1 MPHCA
6 RHDTANASSSV
17 CECPCAW
24 RVKIETK
31 TQTKRRTKRSDALAS
46 FRMVMFACA
55 AKTVFISSRIS
66 ESLFWPEF
74 HIGSVVQRRFNSILS
89 TRSTKKPPQ
98 IFHRIANSK
107 TILSVRTLNWAQDNR
122 VGIENIYSSKVSC
135 LPQYIYFHDAAVQ
148 QMQYYFSIFHPNV
161 RPPRCVRMHSSVH
174 ISTAAPSDFGNRR
187 ICAPHTKNSK
197 RI

>member
-89 TRSTKKPPQ
+89 IRSTKKPPQ
-98 IFHRIANSK
+98 IFHRSANSK

-122 VGIENIYSSKVSC
+122 VAIENMYSSKVSC
-135 LPQYIYFHDAAVQ
+135 LLPCSKCNTIFL
-148 QMQYYFSIFHPNV
+148 FSIRMCGHS
-161 RPPRCVRMHSSVH
+161 RCVRMHSAVH
-174 ISTAAPSDFGNRR
+174 TSTAAPSDFGNRR